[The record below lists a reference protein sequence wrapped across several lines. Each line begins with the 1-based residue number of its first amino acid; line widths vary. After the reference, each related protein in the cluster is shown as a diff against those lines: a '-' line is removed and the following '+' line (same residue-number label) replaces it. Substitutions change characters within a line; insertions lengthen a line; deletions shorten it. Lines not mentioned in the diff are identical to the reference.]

1 MAEVI
6 KEVVEEVVELVIEG
20 PGQGLEAEEMIMEE
34 DQEDLR
40 VTGITIKSAMLYIYI
55 IIVLEKVDVSFP
67 IQRKR
72 EETTPSIQIRI

>member
-20 PGQGLEAEEMIMEE
+20 PGQGLEAEEMTMEE

-40 VTGITIKSAMLYIYI
+40 VTGITL
-55 IIVLEKVDVSFP
+55 
-67 IQRKR
+67 QRVTYVYNYCFGEGR
-72 EETTPSIQIRI
+72 A